1 MFPIPIR
8 NVLYS
13 NEDSVRIWLREMF
26 LIVQFDT
33 CYKTHTYTLDTIY
46 NMFAEKQRTENLVIS
61 SKDIYIFRYIHTLY
75 IHTDINI

>member
-61 SKDIYIFRYIHTLY
+61 SKDIYIYSDIYTRYIY
-75 IHTDINI
+75 IQI

>member
-1 MFPIPIR
+1 M
-8 NVLYS
+8 
-13 NEDSVRIWLREMF
+13 RIWLREMF

-61 SKDIYIFRYIHTLY
+61 SKDIYIYSDIYTRYIY
-75 IHTDINI
+75 IQI